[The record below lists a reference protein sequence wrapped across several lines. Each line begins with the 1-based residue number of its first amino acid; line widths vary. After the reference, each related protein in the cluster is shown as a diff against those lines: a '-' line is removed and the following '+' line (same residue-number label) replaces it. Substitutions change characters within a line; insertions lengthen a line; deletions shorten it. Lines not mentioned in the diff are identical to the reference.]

1 MDSGNWEEEMETN
14 DALPFC
20 SSTSQGKLDFPLL
33 HSVVTGSCYL
43 VILGQGLTDFLPPSS
58 LPSFLKYVC
67 MYYAYNVLYECI
79 PAHRRGHQNP
89 LQMVVSHHVLAGN

>member
-43 VILGQGLTDFLPPSS
+43 VIRGQG
-58 LPSFLKYVC
+58 
-67 MYYAYNVLYECI
+67 
-79 PAHRRGHQNP
+79 HQGLDHIAVNKWINE
-89 LQMVVSHHVLAGN
+89 H